1 MFIVPTGSLA
11 STYVLTFPVSLDTAV
26 AILGAA
32 VAGACALLW
41 AAMASRAGRMPPP
54 PPRRRQPSRRVSAPV
69 EVAGLRAA

>member
-1 MFIVPTGSLA
+1 MFIVPSGSLV
-11 STYVLTFPVSLDTAV
+11 STYVLAFPVSLATAV

-41 AAMASRAGRMPPP
+41 AATASRAGRMPPR
-54 PPRRRQPSRRVSAPV
+54 PPRRRRPSRRIPV